1 MAIVW
6 LVLAIGIATSSAD
19 EVDSHRFCEA
29 YAECLAVA
37 TLEER
42 SCLGSSKWRPFWF
55 PVRRDEH
62 DCHHKLRNDYIILDR
77 MEEELLNLFL
87 SCLKQNTRPFS
98 ESEVQFPHDVVPE
111 QLKSE
116 RIIQKASC
124 DSRALKS
131 TSGFT
136 YGRCLHGLASDCFA
150 GTLNRINRE
159 CAPAKR
165 CCAAVPEC
173 WWMLKES
180 PMAAHLREM
189 REKTI
194 QRGKDCKAKTIEL
207 LQDGLPVEQLPLPS
221 CYNFP
226 VVTESSGMED
236 TSSGFGGPSEGAAE
250 EVPGGSG
257 EEPVEVY

>member
-98 ESEVQFPHDVVPE
+98 ESE
-111 QLKSE
+111 
-116 RIIQKASC
+116 KASC

-194 QRGKDCKAKTIEL
+194 QRGKDCKA
-207 LQDGLPVEQLPLPS
+207 
-221 CYNFP
+221 
-226 VVTESSGMED
+226 SSEFFVIVL
-236 TSSGFGGPSEGAAE
+236 SGGPSEGAAE
-250 EVPGGSG
+250 EVPEGSG